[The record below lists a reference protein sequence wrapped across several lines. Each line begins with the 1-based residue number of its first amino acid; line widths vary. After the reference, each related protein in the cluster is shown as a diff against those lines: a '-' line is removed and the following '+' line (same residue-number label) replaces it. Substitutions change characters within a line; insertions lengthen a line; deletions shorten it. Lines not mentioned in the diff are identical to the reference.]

1 MGDNMRGNMK
11 SRGKDAYQDL
21 VDIKTEMQA
30 ITKLLE
36 NTRKL
41 LVEVIDR
48 ESRDIDGKVLDGK
61 AQIIGSKIIGI
72 PQRLRFNS
80 SNIEFYIDF
89 TVSPLGRDDEILSK
103 GSVVY
108 GTRRERYG
116 AGKNIP
122 EDKPLIEFLINKH
135 GMIESNGGIECEWW
149 IGGDYREESKTKNKE
164 EKETRKKQLDQVSEL
179 HFRAL
184 NHIWKEALEWA
195 NEIMMP

>member
-1 MGDNMRGNMK
+1 MRGNMK

-122 EDKPLIEFLINKH
+122 EDKPLIDFLVNIH
-135 GMIESNGGIECEWW
+135 GMIETNVGIEGEWW
-149 IGGDYREESKTKNKE
+149 IGKDYKEECKTDN
-164 EKETRKKQLDQVSEL
+164 EKETREKQLDQVAEL
-179 HFRAL
+179 HFRAI
-184 NHIWKEALEWA
+184 NHIWKDAVTWT
-195 NEIMMP
+195 NETLLP